1 MLPCSFCCA
10 ASSRFHK
17 TRRSLAAIGTLA
29 LAFILTATF
38 AHAQD
43 KTALQKI
50 QQRGVL
56 TVALYKDFAPFSD
69 NGKGIDVELAEALAG
84 KLGVKMTP
92 LWFTAADDVAGD
104 LRKMVWKGTPIG
116 YGPADLMMH
125 VPVDP
130 QYMAKVDQV
139 KIFGAYHRERFAIGR
154 QLEALPSLENLEPFE
169 KLSLGVEGESMGALV
184 MLSADGG
191 RYREKLKIFKSTED
205 AIAALKSGAVAAVL
219 GQQGELAA
227 LKSGAV
233 AAVLGQQGEL
243 ENGVGADSRFAID
256 LPPNQ
261 LLKMQQWRIGLA
273 VKAENVELTNALET
287 AMSELMA
294 DGTVTR
300 IVQGYGLKHR
310 LP

>member
-1 MLPCSFCCA
+1 MLRWSAF
-10 ASSRFHK
+10 SLLSNWFHK
-17 TRRSLAAIGTLA
+17 PARAATATLA
-29 LAFILTATF
+29 LSLVLVAPASQ
-38 AHAQD
+38 AQE

-50 QQRGVL
+50 QQSGVL
-56 TVALYKDFAPFSD
+56 SVALYKDFAPFSD
-69 NGKGIDVELAEALAG
+69 NGKGIDVDLAQALAT

-92 LWFTAADDVAGD
+92 LWFAAADDVAGD

-139 KIFGAYHRERFAIGR
+139 KIFGAYHRERFAVGR
-154 QLEALPSLENLEPFE
+154 QLEALPTLENLEPFE

-184 MLSADGG
+184 MLSADSG
-191 RYREKLKIFKSTED
+191 RYRDKLKIFKSTDD
-205 AIAALKSGAVAAVL
+205 AIAALKSGAVV
-219 GQQGELAA
+219 
-227 LKSGAV
+227 
-233 AAVLGQQGEL
+233 AVLGQQGEL
-243 ENGVGADSRFAID
+243 ENGVGSDPRFAID

-273 VKAENVELTNALET
+273 VKAENVELYKALET
-287 AMSELMA
+287 AMNDLLA

-300 IVQGYGLKHR
+300 IVQAYGLKHR
-310 LP
+310 QP

>member
-1 MLPCSFCCA
+1 MLRWSVFSSLTDRFAPRGRA
-10 ASSRFHK
+10 A
-17 TRRSLAAIGTLA
+17 AALGSLA
-29 LAFILTATF
+29 LALLVATP
-38 AHAQD
+38 ATHAQD

-50 QQRGVL
+50 QQNGVL

-69 NGKGIDVELAEALAG
+69 NGKGIDVDLAEALAA
-84 KLGVKMTP
+84 KLGVKMSP
-92 LWFTAADDVAGD
+92 LWFSASDDMDGD

-154 QLEALPSLENLEPFE
+154 QLEALPTLENLEPFE
-169 KLSLGVEGESMGALV
+169 KLSMGVDGESMGAQV
-184 MLSADGG
+184 MLSADSG

-205 AIAALKSGAVAAVL
+205 AIS
-219 GQQGELAA
+219 A

-243 ENGVGADSRFAID
+243 ENGVGADPRFAID

-273 VKAENVELTNALET
+273 VKAENVDLTKALET
-287 AMSELMA
+287 AMNELMA

-300 IVQGYGLKHR
+300 ILQGYGLKHR
-310 LP
+310 QP

>member
-1 MLPCSFCCA
+1 M
-10 ASSRFHK
+10 
-17 TRRSLAAIGTLA
+17 
-29 LAFILTATF
+29 
-38 AHAQD
+38 
-43 KTALQKI
+43 
-50 QQRGVL
+50 
-56 TVALYKDFAPFSD
+56 
-69 NGKGIDVELAEALAG
+69 AEALAG

-219 GQQGELAA
+219 GQQGEL
-227 LKSGAV
+227 
-233 AAVLGQQGEL
+233 

>member
-17 TRRSLAAIGTLA
+17 AGRSLAAIGTLA

-154 QLEALPSLENLEPFE
+154 QLETLPSLENLEPFE

-184 MLSADGG
+184 MLSADSG
-191 RYREKLKIFKSTED
+191 RYRDKLKIFKSTED
-205 AIAALKSGAVAAVL
+205 AI
-219 GQQGELAA
+219 AA

>member
-1 MLPCSFCCA
+1 MLRASFWCFT
-10 ASSRFHK
+10 SGLFHK
-17 TRRSLAAIGTLA
+17 AVRTVAVLGAM
-29 LAFILTATF
+29 AFVSVVATPTAY
-38 AHAQD
+38 AQD
-43 KTALQKI
+43 KNALEKVQQK
-50 QQRGVL
+50 GVL

-69 NGKGIDVELAEALAG
+69 DGKGIDVDLAQALAT
-84 KLGVKMTP
+84 KLGVKMMP
-92 LWFTAADDVAGD
+92 LWFSASDDVDGD
-104 LRKMVWKGTPIG
+104 LRKMVWKGTPVG

-130 QYMAKVDQV
+130 QYMAKVDQA
-139 KIFGAYHRERFAIGR
+139 KIFGAYHRERFAVGR
-154 QLEALPSLENLEPFE
+154 QLDVLPTLENLEPFE
-169 KLSLGVEGESMGALV
+169 KMPLGVEGESMGALV

-205 AIAALKSGAVAAVL
+205 AV
-219 GQQGELAA
+219 AA

-243 ENGVGADSRFAID
+243 ESGVGTDSRFAID

-273 VKAENVELTNALET
+273 VKAESVELYKALEA
-287 AMSELMA
+287 AMGELLA

-310 LP
+310 QP

>member
-1 MLPCSFCCA
+1 MLRCSLVCA
-10 ASSRFHK
+10 VPVRVHSAWR
-17 TRRSLAAIGTLA
+17 TVATLGTLA
-29 LAFILTATF
+29 LTLLLAAPMTQ
-38 AHAQD
+38 AQD

-50 QQRGVL
+50 QERGVL
-56 TVALYKDFAPFSD
+56 TVALYNDFAPFSD
-69 NGKGIDVELAEALAG
+69 NGKGIDVDLAQALAG
-84 KLGVKMTP
+84 KLGVKMSP
-92 LWFTAADDVAGD
+92 LWFTANDNVEGD

-125 VPVDP
+125 APVDP
-130 QYMAKVDQV
+130 QYMAKVDQA
-139 KIFGAYHRERFAIGR
+139 KIFGAYHRERFAVGR
-154 QLEALPSLENLEPFE
+154 QLEALPTLENLEPFE

-184 MLSADGG
+184 MLSADSG
-191 RYREKLKIFKSTED
+191 RYREKLKIFKSTEE
-205 AIAALKSGAVAAVL
+205 AI
-219 GQQGELAA
+219 AA

-243 ENGVGADSRFAID
+243 ENGVGADARFAID

-273 VKAENVELTNALET
+273 VKAENVELVKALET
-287 AMSELMA
+287 AMNELLA

-310 LP
+310 QP